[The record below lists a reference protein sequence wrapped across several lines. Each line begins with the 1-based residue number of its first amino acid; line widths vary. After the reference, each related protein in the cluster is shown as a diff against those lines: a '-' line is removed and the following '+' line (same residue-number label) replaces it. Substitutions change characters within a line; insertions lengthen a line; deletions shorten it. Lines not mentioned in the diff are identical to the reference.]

1 MAVVLL
7 VEDEEQVRVLAQS
20 YLEEQ
25 GHEVL
30 SAGTPQGAIA
40 LLEKAPQVDVVFT
53 DLDLKGDI
61 HAGIELARAAI
72 ARWPHLKVLYTT
84 GRDLTDGMKARF
96 VEHSAFLPKPYTVE
110 ELLTTL
116 SVHFKISP
124 QPRKPN
130 ASSERSSS

>member
-1 MAVVLL
+1 MAIVLL

-20 YLEEQ
+20 YLDEQ

-40 LLEKAPQVDVVFT
+40 LLEKAPHVDVLFT

-61 HAGIELARAAI
+61 HAGIELARQAVH
-72 ARWPHLKVLYTT
+72 RWPHYTT

-96 VEHSAFLPKPYTVE
+96 VEKSAFLPKPYTVD

-116 SVHFKISP
+116 SVHFKVAP
-124 QPRKPN
+124 K
-130 ASSERSSS
+130 ER